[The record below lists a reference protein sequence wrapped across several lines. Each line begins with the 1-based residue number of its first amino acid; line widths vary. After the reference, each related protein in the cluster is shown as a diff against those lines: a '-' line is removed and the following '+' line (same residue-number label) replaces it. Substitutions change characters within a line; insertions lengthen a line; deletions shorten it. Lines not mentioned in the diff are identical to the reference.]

1 VSRVRVLES
10 GFLTTVQDLGRPGW
24 AHLGVPAAGAADAVS
39 LLLGYRLCGNA
50 DGAPAL
56 ELTLVGGA
64 FAFEGPARIALTG
77 ADFTATLDGR
87 PAPAWATLAVAP
99 GQVLQ
104 LGPARSGTRG
114 YLCVRGGF
122 AIPPLLGSAATHLL
136 AGLGGLAGRPLRKG
150 DVLDIESV
158 PVADDGPPRC
168 VPPDVLARLFPAGPL
183 RATAGPQAHF
193 FGRATLDVFFSSPW
207 RVRESSDRM
216 GIRLAGPALERR
228 RPDELLTEGVSA
240 GAVQVPRDGQSI
252 VLHVEHPTTGGY
264 PKIAHIIAADGHRL
278 GQLRPREEIRFE
290 PVALE
295 RAVAL
300 LRDRAA
306 LLDTAIRE
314 AV

>member
-1 VSRVRVLES
+1 VSRVRVLEA
-10 GFLTTVQDLGRPGW
+10 GFLTTVQDLGRAGW
-24 AHLGVPAAGAADAVS
+24 AHLGVSAAGAADAVS
-39 LLLGYRLCGNA
+39 LRLGNRLCGNA

-77 ADFTATLDGR
+77 ADFSATLDGR
-87 PAPAWATLAVAP
+87 PAPAWLLLAVAP

-114 YLCVRGGF
+114 YLCVCGGF
-122 AIPPLLGSAATHLL
+122 AVPPLLGSAATHLL
-136 AGLGGLAGRPLRKG
+136 TGMGGHAGRPLRKG
-150 DVLDIESV
+150 DVLDIG
-158 PVADDGPPRC
+158 PAADADDVPMRR
-168 VPPDVLARLFPAGPL
+168 VPPDALDRLFPAGPL
-183 RATAGPQAHF
+183 RATAGPQADY
-193 FGRATLDVFFSSPW
+193 FGRASLDLFFSSPW

-228 RPDELLTEGVSA
+228 RPDELLTEGISA
-240 GAVQVPRDGQSI
+240 GAVQVPRDGQPI

-264 PKIAHIIAADGHRL
+264 PKIAHVITADGHRL
-278 GQLRPREEIRFE
+278 GQLRPRDEIRFA

-300 LRDRAA
+300 LREREA
-306 LLDTAIRE
+306 LIDAAIRE
-314 AV
+314 AG

>member
-1 VSRVRVLES
+1 MSRVRVLEA

-24 AHLGVPAAGAADAVS
+24 AHLGVSAAGAADAVS
-39 LLLGYRLCGNA
+39 LRLGNRLCGNA

-77 ADFTATLDGR
+77 ADFSATLDGR
-87 PAPAWATLAVAP
+87 PAPAWLSLAVAP

-122 AIPPLLGSAATHLL
+122 AVPPLLGSAATHLL
-136 AGLGGLAGRPLRKG
+136 TGLGGHAGRPLRKG
-150 DVLDIESV
+150 DVLDTG
-158 PVADDGPPRC
+158 PAAAADD
-168 VPPDVLARLFPAGPL
+168 VPLRRVLPDALDRLFPAGPL
-183 RATAGPQAHF
+183 RATAGPQADY
-193 FGRATLDVFFSSPW
+193 FGRSSLDLFFSSPW
-207 RVRESSDRM
+207 SVRESSDRM

-228 RPDELLTEGVSA
+228 RPDELLTEGISA
-240 GAVQVPRDGQSI
+240 GAVQVPRDGQPI

-264 PKIAHIIAADGHRL
+264 PKIAHVITADGHRL
-278 GQLRPREEIRFE
+278 GQLRPRDEIRFA
-290 PVALE
+290 PVALG

-300 LRDRAA
+300 LREREA
-306 LLDTAIRE
+306 LLDAAIRE
-314 AV
+314 AG